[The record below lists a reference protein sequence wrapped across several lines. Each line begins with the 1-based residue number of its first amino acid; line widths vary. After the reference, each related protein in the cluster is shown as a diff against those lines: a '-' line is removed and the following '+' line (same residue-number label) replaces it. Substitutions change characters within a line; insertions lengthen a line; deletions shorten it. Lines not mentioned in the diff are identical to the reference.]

1 MKKESIER
9 CMKDMEHCNGIMHT
23 VKSGDTLYSISLEH
37 KVPLALLLRA
47 NPYVDVYNLQ
57 IGETI
62 CVPVKGNTQGGMP
75 PYGSTCA
82 KWEVRNAVHV
92 TKDKMQREMTGQT
105 RKEKE
110 TDEMQPAEEMTET
123 SGTSSERQQDNTAV
137 EETTLQ
143 DEKTAE
149 TVYVTKEGDSLEK
162 ILGVDKIL
170 LPPGM
175 TLYRQK

>member
-62 CVPVKGNTQGGMP
+62 CVPVKGNTQGGDASLWQYMCQMGGKKC
-75 PYGSTCA
+75 GSCD
-82 KWEVRNAVHV
+82 KGQNA
-92 TKDKMQREMTGQT
+92 
-105 RKEKE
+105 
-110 TDEMQPAEEMTET
+110 
-123 SGTSSERQQDNTAV
+123 
-137 EETTLQ
+137 
-143 DEKTAE
+143 
-149 TVYVTKEGDSLEK
+149 EGDDR
-162 ILGVDKIL
+162 GN
-170 LPPGM
+170 
-175 TLYRQK
+175 QKRERNG

>member
-9 CMKDMEHCNGIMHT
+9 CMRDMEHCNGIMHT
-23 VKSGDTLYSISLEH
+23 VKSGDTLYSISMEH

-62 CVPVKGNTQGGMP
+62 CVPVKGNMQGGMP
-75 PYGSTCA
+75 PYGGSCG
-82 KWEVRNAVHV
+82 KWEVRDAVPM
-92 TKDKMQREMTGQT
+92 TKDRMQEEMTAEERSG
-105 RKEKE
+105 KE

-123 SGTSSERQQDNTAV
+123 AGTSSEQQDNAAV
-137 EETTLQ
+137 EGTTLQ
-143 DEKTAE
+143 DEKAGE
-149 TVYVTKEGDSLEK
+149 NVYVTKEGDSLEK

>member
-62 CVPVKGNTQGGMP
+62 RRGGCLLM
-75 PYGSTCA
+75 
-82 KWEVRNAVHV
+82 AVHV
-92 TKDKMQREMTGQT
+92 PNGR
-105 RKEKE
+105 
-110 TDEMQPAEEMTET
+110 
-123 SGTSSERQQDNTAV
+123 
-137 EETTLQ
+137 
-143 DEKTAE
+143 
-149 TVYVTKEGDSLEK
+149 
-162 ILGVDKIL
+162 
-170 LPPGM
+170 
-175 TLYRQK
+175 

>member
-1 MKKESIER
+1 M
-9 CMKDMEHCNGIMHT
+9 T
-23 VKSGDTLYSISLEH
+23 
-37 KVPLALLLRA
+37 
-47 NPYVDVYNLQ
+47 
-57 IGETI
+57 
-62 CVPVKGNTQGGMP
+62 KG
-75 PYGSTCA
+75 
-82 KWEVRNAVHV
+82 
-92 TKDKMQREMTGQT
+92 KMQREMTGES

-110 TDEMQPAEEMTET
+110 TDEMQPTEEITAT
-123 SGTSSERQQDNTAV
+123 SGTSPERQQDNTAV
-137 EETTLQ
+137 EGTTLQ

>member
-1 MKKESIER
+1 
-9 CMKDMEHCNGIMHT
+9 
-23 VKSGDTLYSISLEH
+23 
-37 KVPLALLLRA
+37 
-47 NPYVDVYNLQ
+47 
-57 IGETI
+57 
-62 CVPVKGNTQGGMP
+62 
-75 PYGSTCA
+75 
-82 KWEVRNAVHV
+82 
-92 TKDKMQREMTGQT
+92 MQREMTGET

-137 EETTLQ
+137 EGTTLQ